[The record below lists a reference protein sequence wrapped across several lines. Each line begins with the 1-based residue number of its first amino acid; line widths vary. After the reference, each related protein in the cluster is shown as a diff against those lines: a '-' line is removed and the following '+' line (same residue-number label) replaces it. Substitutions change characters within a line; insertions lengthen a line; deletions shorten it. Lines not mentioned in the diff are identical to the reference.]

1 MPTSE
6 SAKKRVRV
14 TKKKTELNRQRK
26 EEVKLAIKDFEEAV
40 AAGNVELAEEKL
52 KEAKKTIDK
61 STNKGLFHKN
71 TAARKK
77 SKLDRKFNKL
87 TA

>member
-1 MPTSE
+1 MPTSK

-14 TKKKTELNRQRK
+14 TEKKTKRNRQRK
-26 EEVKLAIKDFEEAV
+26 EKVKIDIKEFEEAV
-40 AAGNVELAEEKL
+40 TAGNVELAEEKL

-61 STNKGLFHKN
+61 FTNKGLFHKN